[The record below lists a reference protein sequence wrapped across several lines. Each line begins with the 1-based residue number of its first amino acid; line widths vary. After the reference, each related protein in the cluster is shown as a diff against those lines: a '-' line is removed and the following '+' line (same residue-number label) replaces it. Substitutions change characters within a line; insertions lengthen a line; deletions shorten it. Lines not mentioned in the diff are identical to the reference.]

1 MTIPGEISNSE
12 PALPLSGYR
21 ALDLAGPTGVYCGK
35 LLADMGS
42 PCFLRTPTPAC
53 NRLSTTFP
61 K

>member
-1 MTIPGEISNSE
+1 MTIPGEISNPE

-21 ALDLAGPTGVYCGK
+21 ALDLAGYMGVYCRK
-35 LLADMGS
+35 LMADMEPVFMRS
-42 PCFLRTPTPAC
+42 APAC